1 MIRFY
6 NALVLPMTDGTE
18 PFCGEVWTDGD
29 KIAYVGAAR
38 EDRPA
43 FEREIDLRG
52 DLVMPGFKNAHTHSA
67 MTFLRSYADDLP
79 LQSWLFDRVF
89 PMEARL
95 TPEGV
100 YAFTR
105 LAILEYL
112 SSGVTASFD
121 MYFHREEYAQAN
133 IDCGFRTVICGAL
146 SSGNKLSTAEDDYN
160 RFNNL
165 HPLIGYRYGV
175 HAEYTAD
182 DELLRGMSELVNRYK
197 APFYAHIS
205 ETASEVEGS
214 IERRGMTPTAYFESL
229 GLFNHGGGGFHCVH
243 FNEQDMEIFARRGLY
258 AVTCPGSNSKL
269 ASGIAPLGEYEKLGI
284 SLAVGTDGAASNNA
298 LDMFREMYLA
308 CVLQKL
314 QQKDAAACPAD
325 GILRAATV
333 GGARAMGLHDCD
345 TLAEGKQAD
354 IVVINM
360 SRPNMRPI
368 HNVEKNLVYS
378 GSKENVRMTMI
389 AGRILYEDGEF
400 YIGEDP
406 ARIYAEAE
414 RLTKE
419 IIANGA

>member
-6 NALVLPMTDGTE
+6 NALVLPMTDACE
-18 PFCGEVWTDGD
+18 QFYGELWTNGD
-29 KIAYVGAAR
+29 KIAYVGAPR
-38 EDRPA
+38 EDRPV

-52 DLVMPGFKNAHTHSA
+52 DLVMPGFKNAHAHSA

-79 LQSWLFDRVF
+79 LHSWLFDKVF
-89 PMEARL
+89 PLEARL
-95 TPEGV
+95 TPEAV

-112 SSGVTASFD
+112 TSGVTASFD
-121 MYFHREEYAQAN
+121 MYFHREAYAQAN

-146 SSGNKLSTAEDDYN
+146 SSGNKLSEAENDYKN
-160 RFNNL
+160 FNSL
-165 HPLIGYRYGV
+165 HPLIGYRYGI

-182 DELLRGMSELVNRYK
+182 DELMRGMSELVNRDR

-205 ETASEVEGS
+205 ETAPEVQS
-214 IERRGMTPTAYFESL
+214 CFERRGMSPTAYFESL
-229 GLFNHGGGGFHCVH
+229 GLFKHGGGGFHCVH
-243 FNEQDMEIFARRGLY
+243 FNEQDMEIFARLGLSV
-258 AVTCPGSNSKL
+258 VTCPGSNAKL
-269 ASGIAPLGEYEKLGI
+269 ASGIAPLGEFEKMGI
-284 SLAVGTDGAASNNA
+284 NLAVGTDGAASNNA

-314 QQKDAAACPAD
+314 KQNDAAACPAD

-333 GGARAMGLHDCD
+333 GGARAMGLSDCD
-345 TLAEGKQAD
+345 CLAEGKQAD
-354 IVVINM
+354 LIVINL

-368 HNVEKNLVYS
+368 HSVTKNLVYS
-378 GSKENVRMTMI
+378 GSKENVRMSMI

-414 RLTKE
+414 RHSKE
-419 IIANGA
+419 IIGNGA